1 VNSGRSTREHNIEDT
16 ALRTNLE
23 AADEVARQLR
33 LRDLAGLIVIDFI
46 DMEENRNNRAVER
59 RLKDALKNDRARI
72 QVGRISPFGLME
84 MSRQR
89 IRTGVLEGSTVTC
102 PHCAG
107 AGMVRATPSVA
118 LHVLRHVE
126 DMLLKSAS
134 HHITVRARA
143 DIALYLLNQKR
154 MHVRSLEETF
164 LVNITILVDET
175 LTGTHPFHV
184 ERGDIVMPGDVQIMP
199 RPNPS
204 APLLIEEVEEEI
216 IEEDVEDESEEQD
229 DREDSDDERR
239 GDQERGEGEQSE
251 GGGRRRRRRRRRR
264 GGGERNADGSIM
276 PLNAPQP
283 SFAGEP
289 FSGTREITAEGD
301 VIEETEVVAEGA
313 ETNEGNRRRRGR
325 RGGRRRDR
333 RGRGEGEASLAS
345 SDETDSNS
353 TSHGEGASESS
364 HAAEP
369 QREVVREERAPMVAQ
384 QPSYEAPTHGEESQP
399 LPEPITTEP
408 VVIADPSKPKKGG
421 WWAKAKASLGN

>member
-1 VNSGRSTREHNIEDT
+1 MLFRSRS
-16 ALRTNLE
+16 
-23 AADEVARQLR
+23 
-33 LRDLAGLIVIDFI
+33 
-46 DMEENRNNRAVER
+46 VER

-134 HHITVRARA
+134 HHITVRARS

-204 APLLIEEVEEEI
+204 APSLVEEA
-216 IEEDVEDESEEQD
+216 EEDIVDEEIDDETEEHD
-229 DREDSDDERR
+229 DREASDEERHD
-239 GDQERGEGEQSE
+239 DQERGEGEQSE

-264 GGGERNADGSIM
+264 GGGERTADGSPM

-283 SFAGEP
+283 NFAGEL

-301 VIEETEVVAEGA
+301 VIEETEIVAEGG
-313 ETNEGNRRRRGR
+313 EGGEGNRRRRGR

-333 RGRGEGEASLAS
+333 RGRNEGEAHSAS
-345 SDETDSNS
+345 NGETESP
-353 TSHGEGASESS
+353 SESVREPAPLSSQGEFITREITTIEDAS
-364 HAAEP
+364 HAQPTPRVEP
-369 QREVVREERAPMVAQ
+369 LIVAQ
-384 QPSYEAPTHGEESQP
+384 EPETQP